1 MVSNH
6 TDLVLAVLSPLFSSI
21 STIFQSQA
29 TKQIHPLAVTGIGSI
44 LGSLILFLILF
55 IRKER
60 LNLKKIKENRKA
72 IIMMTILRPLLGQ
85 LILAYGLSL
94 TTGIKAIFFTK
105 SEPYFVLFWH
115 WAIKKERIKRKHF
128 ILLLFH
134 IIGAILLSTGGN
146 LMLNKPQIGDL
157 LIIIAMGLL
166 SLSYFY
172 GKTLANNIG
181 AQKSNA
187 ITMGIA
193 GIFLLPF
200 AFMATSS
207 PLHSQ
212 HSTGWLYLLISVLLF
227 NVVGLTF
234 WFSSLKSVAPWIV
247 SALRSIGP
255 LVGAPVAYFIFG
267 ESLSFLQIFGGIIV
281 LLTSFLIAREHL
293 ISH

>member
-1 MVSNH
+1 M
-6 TDLVLAVLSPLFSSI
+6 VLAILSPFFSSI

-29 TKQIHPLAVTGIGSI
+29 TKQIDPLIVTSIGS
-44 LGSLILFLILF
+44 LFGSLILFLILL
-55 IRKER
+55 IRKR
-60 LNLKKIKENRKA
+60 GLNLEKIKENRKA
-72 IIMMTILRPLLGQ
+72 ILIMTLLRPLLGQ

-115 WAIKKERIKRKHF
+115 WVIKKEKIKPKYL
-128 ILLLFH
+128 ILLIFH
-134 IIGAILLSTGGN
+134 VMGAIILSTGGD

-172 GKTLANNIG
+172 GKILANNIG

-187 ITMGIA
+187 ITLGLS

-200 AFMATSS
+200 ALISNPF
-207 PLHSQ
+207 PFRSQ
-212 HSTGWLYLLISVLLF
+212 HPTGWLYLLIFVLLF
-227 NVVGLTF
+227 NIIGLTF

-247 SALRSIGP
+247 SALRSLGP
-255 LVGAPVAYFIFG
+255 IVGVPVAYFVFG

-281 LLTSFLIAREHL
+281 LLTSFFIAREHL
-293 ISH
+293 NSS